1 MISDTQG
8 QRKFVVAY
16 YRWAAAQWQREFDG
30 DFPLVRA
37 VRNPNN
43 ADIIEIFRAL
53 PAPKADR
60 FAQLLVRR
68 AHSEAMTLLGQE
80 FTPPEVSLLTYLHD
94 QRWRA
99 INNRDT
105 VALIEANRKINWK
118 LLRRHVQEAI
128 EPILG
133 TNCTRFGGHLWQ
145 YNTPLGEWT
154 IETVIDF
161 GSRNSAMAYH
171 HDIRLGPSMFEDS
184 ISAPAWLG
192 IGAAEWSGLADE
204 DIPNA
209 ARGLAFVCRYFMHAV
224 PGLLPE

>member
-1 MISDTQG
+1 MIRDTQG
-8 QRKFVVAY
+8 QRNFVVAY
-16 YRWAAAQWQREFDG
+16 YRWAAAQWQRELDG

-43 ADIIEIFRAL
+43 ADVIEIFRAL

-68 AHSEAMTLLGQE
+68 AHSEAMKLLEQE
-80 FTPPEVSLLTYLHD
+80 FTAPEVSLLAYLDD

-99 INNRDT
+99 INKRDT
-105 VALIEANRKINWK
+105 LALIEADRKINRR

-133 TNCTRFGGHLWQ
+133 TSCNQFGGHLWQ
-145 YNTPLGEWT
+145 YSTPLGEWT

-161 GSRNSAMAYH
+161 SSRRSAMAYH
-171 HDIRLGPSMFEDS
+171 HDIRLGPSMFGDY
-184 ISAPAWLG
+184 ISAPVWLG
-192 IGAAEWSGLADE
+192 IGAGEWSGLSDE
-204 DIPNA
+204 DIPTA
-209 ARGLAFVCRYFMHAV
+209 ALGLAFVCRYFMHALR
-224 PGLLPE
+224 GLLPE